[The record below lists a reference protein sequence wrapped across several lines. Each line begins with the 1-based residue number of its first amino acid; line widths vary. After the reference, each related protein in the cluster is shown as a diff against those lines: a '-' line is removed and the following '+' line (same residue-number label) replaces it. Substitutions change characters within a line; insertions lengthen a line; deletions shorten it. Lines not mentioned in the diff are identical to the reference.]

1 MRSRLCFDGRSLRRS
16 IEVYSHI
23 RSLVRGEWTS
33 DDGRYLQNSLTV
45 VS

>member
-23 RSLVRGEWTS
+23 RSLVRGGV
-33 DDGRYLQNSLTV
+33 DVG
-45 VS
+45 